1 MKKLLV
7 VVDMQNDFITGALG
21 SQQAIAVLPFVRREI
36 VKRLEEN
43 WEIAYTRDTHAQ
55 DYLSTQEGS
64 RLPVEHCIEG
74 TFGWEIV
81 EDLYID
87 GAKVFD
93 KPVFGSTAL
102 ADYVQK
108 GDYQEVELIGVCT
121 DICVISN
128 ALLIKAYAPETRV
141 LIKAE
146 ACAGVTQ
153 ASHETALNAMRA
165 CQIDII

>member
-36 VKRLEEN
+36 AKRREEN

-64 RLPVEHCIEG
+64 RLPVEHCIEV

-81 EDLYID
+81 ENLYID
-87 GAKVFD
+87 GARL
-93 KPVFGSTAL
+93 GYGLCA
-102 ADYVQK
+102 ADCDVTIADIANLSDAFY
-108 GDYQEVELIGVCT
+108 IGGT
-121 DICVISN
+121 KQRTGNI
-128 ALLIKAYAPETRV
+128 
-141 LIKAE
+141 
-146 ACAGVTQ
+146 
-153 ASHETALNAMRA
+153 
-165 CQIDII
+165 